1 MKKLLFIL
9 CVSFLIGNAFAT
21 ETEVE
26 IKESSTIELASNSS
40 KVFFAKR
47 CCRRTVT
54 NDAGESWSARRCVD
68 HNDSNIAMGRACEMA
83 TADANNAMKRATSYT
98 LVDTSTPD

>member
-21 ETEVE
+21 ETESD
-26 IKESSTIELASNSS
+26 IKESSTVEFVSNSS
-40 KVFFAKR
+40 KAFFAKK

-54 NDAGESWSARRCVD
+54 NDEGESWSARRCVTND
-68 HNDSNIAMGRACEMA
+68 DSNIAMGQACQMA
-83 TADANNAMKRATSYT
+83 AYDANTAMQQASSYT
-98 LVDTSTPD
+98 VTVVAID